1 MCAVGISE
9 SPVLTPT
16 LEFLDFLNCKK
27 KKVLYDDN
35 KAPFLCNKTCIIFTC
50 FLPFDESTSFFI
62 IFYVE
67 KVKLGIVPRLLS
79 CNKHFFEYFSMKFEL
94 AALVLLSNFTST
106 LQDAGPIKHECEHNE
121 IIAASNTVSDLLIHR
136 KNSGSF
142 LKSYY
147 LLTYACSQE
156 GQEILRENRECLTEE
171 RIGEMTLSAGTY
183 LSEKFLE
190 HPNDQVCQEVNNKL
204 QEYINAMKGI
214 CHSESAQL
222 IMCKSLRNM
231 FKGLHADKLH
241 SCDFDCNIPQLTEVA
256 EPGLASMVDHEGIV
270 SGTAGE
276 DGLIPETV
284 NKNVAVADGTI
295 PESHSLNS
303 SSSSPSTS
311 KHLTVCTLKQAT
323 VKICVV

>member
-1 MCAVGISE
+1 
-9 SPVLTPT
+9 
-16 LEFLDFLNCKK
+16 
-27 KKVLYDDN
+27 
-35 KAPFLCNKTCIIFTC
+35 
-50 FLPFDESTSFFI
+50 
-62 IFYVE
+62 
-67 KVKLGIVPRLLS
+67 
-79 CNKHFFEYFSMKFEL
+79 MKFEL

-106 LQDAGPIKHECEHNE
+106 LQICDYITLVKCFINILDEWAWTLYELKDNVVTINENQCEHLRQLDLCIKKAVRQVTQAMCRAHIMRGSVGNLSDAGPIKHECEHNE

-303 SSSSPSTS
+303 SSSSPSVCLIHFILLVLTS
-311 KHLTVCTLKQAT
+311 
-323 VKICVV
+323 IIFS